1 MVDDDTAADTPGQ
14 LEPTWR
20 GFNNCDFCG
29 ERLRPEDQLAGAC
42 QNCAS
47 VIVDSGE

>member
-1 MVDDDTAADTPGQ
+1 MADEHTAADTPGQ

-29 ERLRPEDQLAGAC
+29 QPLEAKDRLYGAC
-42 QNCAS
+42 VSCQQALKRQA
-47 VIVDSGE
+47 